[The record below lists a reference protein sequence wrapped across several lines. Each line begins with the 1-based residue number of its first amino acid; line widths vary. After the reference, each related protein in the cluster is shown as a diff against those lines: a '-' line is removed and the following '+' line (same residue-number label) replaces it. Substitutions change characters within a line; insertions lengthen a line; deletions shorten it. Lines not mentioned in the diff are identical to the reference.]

1 VVRTALEITHA
12 APTTGADC
20 SSAAADADERS
31 RDDDDDAGCEET
43 ATVDSMS
50 AATVTTPLP
59 PPLKAHDA
67 MTHERASDL
76 AAAEMIGMAVV
87 PEGGM

>member
-31 RDDDDDAGCEET
+31 RDDDDEGCEET

-50 AATVTTPLP
+50 AATVTTPPP

-76 AAAEMIGMAVV
+76 AAEEMIGMAVV